1 MEPRARPAV
10 RRAAAAGP
18 SRRTADDGA
27 AAVHWRS
34 VRPTRA
40 AVRTLLTTVLLCG
53 LRSCIWDRR
62 CGRSGVGS
70 ADIGGG
76 PRVIW
81 LGFFADDRRGRCP
94 PCPTAARGGWA
105 AKPNFGRTLRIDC
118 WAAEGVGGWNRRE
131 IGFGVDW
138 HRSPLLALRGAA
150 VGGIRILLPN
160 PSNHFQLS
168 WTEKC
173 TQERDRRKMVG
184 RVGQVGHDSVS
195 LDTPTPHRHISHDR
209 VRRRGVGSR
218 ATGNRR
224 SGRFYALRA
233 SVGHYRYTIHR
244 VCTLLLGR
252 GGLTLTPYP
261 HPSQHRPSPSPLT
274 LTLPR
279 TDPHPHPSPSKQAGS
294 VSQRGCTMRLAA
306 CTHAWPARADPGKG
320 PADSA
325 NCIQRCQSSA
335 TANDQSSDQQP
346 RVVRTVESSQRP
358 AANRP

>member
-1 MEPRARPAV
+1 MMGQLRC
-10 RRAAAAGP
+10 
-18 SRRTADDGA
+18 TGA
-27 AAVHWRS
+27 PWASHVVIS
-34 VRPTRA
+34 VRCSHQCCCA
-40 AVRTLLTTVLLCG
+40 GAG
-53 LRSCIWDRR
+53 ASF
-62 CGRSGVGS
+62 
-70 ADIGGG
+70 GGG
-76 PRVIW
+76 SVVGRGMVRLIFGVVLNASG

-105 AKPNFGRTLRIDC
+105 AKPNFGRTVRIDC

-279 TDPHPHPSPSKQAGS
+279 TDPHPHPSPSP
-294 VSQRGCTMRLAA
+294 L
-306 CTHAWPARADPGKG
+306 
-320 PADSA
+320 
-325 NCIQRCQSSA
+325 
-335 TANDQSSDQQP
+335 
-346 RVVRTVESSQRP
+346 
-358 AANRP
+358 